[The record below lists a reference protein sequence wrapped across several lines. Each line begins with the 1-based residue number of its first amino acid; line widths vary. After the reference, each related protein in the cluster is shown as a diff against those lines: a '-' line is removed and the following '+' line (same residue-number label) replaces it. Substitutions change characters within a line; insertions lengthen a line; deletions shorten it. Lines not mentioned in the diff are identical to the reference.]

1 MIINSFI
8 HEGIE
13 LRRCQR
19 AKADQGT
26 AQLYCSQGGATI
38 DEQPEFFSVS
48 RRGVNK
54 VHQDYH
60 PDRPSKKS
68 GGAPNYKFMRHFSNK
83 PCHILIYETWIGD
96 RDPKKVIDHRNG
108 CSTDNR
114 PCNLEEVTRKENDR
128 RRVILNGLRRTG
140 IDPTKIPFKELE
152 HYLDPKNQCNPLA
165 ACAEER
171 RKYADD

>member
-1 MIINSFI
+1 M
-8 HEGIE
+8 
-13 LRRCQR
+13 
-19 AKADQGT
+19 
-26 AQLYCSQGGATI
+26 
-38 DEQPEFFSVS
+38 PEF
-48 RRGVNK
+48 
-54 VHQDYH
+54 
-60 PDRPSKKS
+60 
-68 GGAPNYKFMRHFSNK
+68 GGTR
-83 PCHILIYETWIGD
+83 CHIYIYETWIGD
-96 RDPKKVIDHRNG
+96 RTPGMVIDHKNG
-108 CSTDNR
+108 CCTDNR